1 MVEENKKVG
10 PSLSKL
16 KQTQTINNI
25 LFDIQHWQHR
35 QHSEGTEGANIT

>member
-16 KQTQTINNI
+16 KQTQTINNV
-25 LFDIQHWQHR
+25 LFDIQHWQH
-35 QHSEGTEGANIT
+35 SEGKEGANKT